1 MDRSPKHLQNK
12 TLDKIIQRLTDNNE
26 LMIDVDSCYSD
37 YGLFGEGTVSHWI
50 GLKKDYRF
58 DDEYIMIHWQ
68 LADMVC
74 ELKNGLIFKLAKPE
88 VVGEAHVYI
97 KDSDGNDKNF
107 NPFSNGTYRRISK
120 SRRSA

>member
-1 MDRSPKHLQNK
+1 MNKSPKYLKNK

-50 GLKKDYRF
+50 GLKEDYRF
-58 DDEYIMIHWQ
+58 DYELIMIHEQ

-74 ELKNGLIFKLAKPE
+74 ELKNGSIYKLAKPE
-88 VVGEAHVYI
+88 VGGEPNVYI

-107 NPFSNGTYRRISK
+107 NPFSNGTYRRIGK
-120 SRRSA
+120 SRRRA